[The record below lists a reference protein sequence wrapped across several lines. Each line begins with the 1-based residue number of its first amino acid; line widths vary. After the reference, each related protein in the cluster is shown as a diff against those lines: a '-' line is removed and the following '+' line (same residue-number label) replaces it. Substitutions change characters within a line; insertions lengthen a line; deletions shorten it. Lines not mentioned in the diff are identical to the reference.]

1 LLNKEKSEETE
12 SMFERDIR
20 PARRAAKTIIC
31 SFLLAVC
38 GASAAHAAADVEPIA
53 AVVDRDV
60 QVAAAQYRVLLAKVA
75 GKPGFPRSVAHG
87 DVRMVGP
94 GDWTAGFFPGSL
106 WYLFEAT
113 GDATWKTAAMR
124 YTALTA
130 PAKFDKTQHDLGFML
145 GTGYGNGLRLVDD
158 PATRTAYRDALLAG
172 ATTLMTRFN
181 PKVGSIQSWDLWP
194 NTTWAFPV
202 IIDNMMNLELLLWAA
217 RAADEPRY
225 REVAIAHADTALK
238 NHFRPDGSSFHLVDY
253 DPKTGAV
260 RARMT
265 VQGYANGS
273 AWARGQAWGLYGYT
287 MMYRETHKDDYLQQA
302 HRIARFYMNHPR
314 LPADRI
320 PFWDF
325 DDPAIPAAPRDSS
338 AAAIAA
344 SALLELASFS
354 DRDTA
359 ARYRDF
365 AEQTLRSLSSGA
377 YLAQPGDNG
386 GFLLKHATGHKPA
399 GTEIDGP
406 LNYADYYFLEA
417 LLRMK
422 AARTGIGS
430 FH

>member
-1 LLNKEKSEETE
+1 MT
-12 SMFERDIR
+12 
-20 PARRAAKTIIC
+20 AKTIFCGI
-31 SFLLAVC
+31 LLAAC
-38 GASAAHAAADVEPIA
+38 GTLAATAAEPID
-53 AVVDRDV
+53 AVIAKDLR
-60 QVAAAQYRVLLAKVA
+60 VATVQYRALLDNAA
-75 GKPGFPRSVAHG
+75 GRPGFPRTVERG
-87 DVRMVGP
+87 ELKMVGP

-106 WYLFEAT
+106 WYLYEAT
-113 GDATWKTAAMR
+113 GDAAWKTAALR

-130 PAKFDKTQHDLGFML
+130 PAKFDKTQHDVGFILGA
-145 GTGYGNGLRLVDD
+145 GYGNGLRLVDD

-172 ATTLMTRFN
+172 ATTLVTRFN
-181 PKVGSIQSWDLWP
+181 PTVGSIQSWDLRP

-202 IIDNMMNLELLLWAA
+202 IIDNMMNLELLMWAA
-217 RAADEPRY
+217 RAANEPRY

-238 NHFRPDGSSFHLVDY
+238 HHFRPDGSSYHLVDY

-287 MMYRETHKDDYLQQA
+287 MMYRETRKDNYLQQA
-302 HRIARFYMNHPR
+302 HRIARFYMTHPR
-314 LPADRI
+314 LPADKV
-320 PFWDF
+320 PYWDF
-325 DDPAIPAAPRDSS
+325 DDPAIPAAPRDAS

-344 SALLELASFS
+344 SALLELATFS
-354 DRDTA
+354 DRETA

-365 AEQTLRSLSSGA
+365 AEQTLRSLSSA
-377 YLAQPGDNG
+377 TYLAAPGTNG
-386 GFLLKHATGHKPA
+386 GFLLEHATGHKPA
-399 GTEIDGP
+399 GSEIDVP

-422 AARTGIGS
+422 AAGSGTGS

>member
-1 LLNKEKSEETE
+1 LLNNEKIEETE
-12 SMFERDIR
+12 SMFDRDIR

-31 SFLLAVC
+31 SVLLAVC
-38 GASAAHAAADVEPIA
+38 GSSAAHAAAAEPIA
-53 AVVDRDV
+53 AVVDRDI
-60 QVAAAQYRVLLAKVA
+60 QVAAAQYRVLLDRVA

-87 DVRMVGP
+87 DVKMVGP

-202 IIDNMMNLELLLWAA
+202 IIDNMMNLELLMWAA

-260 RARMT
+260 RARVT

-287 MMYRETHKDDYLQQA
+287 MMYRETHKDEYLQQA

-314 LPADRI
+314 LPADKI

-344 SALLELASFS
+344 SALLQLASFS
-354 DRDTA
+354 DRETA

-365 AEQTLRSLSSGA
+365 AEQTLRSLSSSA

-399 GTEIDGP
+399 GMEIDGP